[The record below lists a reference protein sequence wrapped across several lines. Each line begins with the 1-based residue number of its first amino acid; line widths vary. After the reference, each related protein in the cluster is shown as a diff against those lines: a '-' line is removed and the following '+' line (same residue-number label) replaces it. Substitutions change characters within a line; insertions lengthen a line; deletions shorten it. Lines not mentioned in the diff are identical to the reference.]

1 MPVELTQRQQKI
13 VDMVKSYGPIAAE
26 ELASRLELT
35 RAAIRADLSV
45 LTMLGHLEA
54 RPRVGYTYAGRQGI
68 GIQAERLR
76 SVMVKEVQAVPV
88 VIRESVSLYEAIVT
102 TLLEDDGTLY
112 VTDQEGRLVGVVSR
126 GDLLRAAI
134 GQTELNKVPVGILMT
149 RMANLITLSGD
160 DTLLTAARKLS
171 SHRVNALPVV
181 RRSDKSG
188 GYEVTGTVNL
198 AMVAAL
204 VAEFGETH

>member
-1 MPVELTQRQQKI
+1 MGLTSRQQKI
-13 VDMVKSYGPIAAE
+13 VEMVKCFEPIAAE
-26 ELASRLELT
+26 ELASRLDLT

-54 RPRVGYTYAGRQGI
+54 RPRVGYTYAGKEGI
-68 GIQAERLR
+68 GQQAEKLR
-76 SVMVKEVQAVPV
+76 TILVREVQAVPV
-88 VIRESVSLYEAIVT
+88 VIRESVSLYDAIVT
-102 TLLEDDGTLY
+102 TLLEDDGTLF
-112 VTDQEGRLVGVVSR
+112 VTDPEGRLTGVVSR

-134 GQTELNKVPVGILMT
+134 GQTDLNKVPVGILMT
-149 RMANLITLSGD
+149 RTANLVTLSGE

-181 RRSDKSG
+181 RRSDKTAG
-188 GYEVTGTVNL
+188 LEVTGTVNL

-204 VAEFGETH
+204 VAEFSETH

>member
-26 ELASRLELT
+26 ELASRLDLT

>member
-1 MPVELTQRQQKI
+1 MELTERQQKI
-13 VDMVKSYGPIAAE
+13 VDMVKNLGPIAAE
-26 ELASRLELT
+26 ELASRLDLT

-45 LTMLGHLEA
+45 LTMIGHLEA
-54 RPRVGYTYAGRQGI
+54 RPRVGYTYVGRDAI
-68 GIQAERLR
+68 GLQAERLR
-76 SVMVKEVQAVPV
+76 RIIVRDVQAVPV
-88 VIRESVSLYEAIVT
+88 VIRESVSLYDAIVT
-102 TLLEDDGTLY
+102 TLLEDDGTMF
-112 VTDQEGRLVGVVSR
+112 VTDNEGRLVGVVSR

-134 GQTELNKVPVGILMT
+134 GQTDLNKVPVGILMT
-149 RMANLITLSGD
+149 RLANLVTLSGD
-160 DTLLTAARKLS
+160 DTLLTAARKMS

-181 RRSDKSG
+181 RISDKSG

>member
-13 VDMVKSYGPIAAE
+13 VDMVKRYGPIAAE